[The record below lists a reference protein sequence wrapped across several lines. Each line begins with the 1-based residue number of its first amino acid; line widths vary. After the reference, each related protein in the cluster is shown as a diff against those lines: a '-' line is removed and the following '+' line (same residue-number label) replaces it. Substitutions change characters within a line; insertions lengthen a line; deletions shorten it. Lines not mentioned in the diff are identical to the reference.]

1 MSLTIIAIT
10 IFNGTNCAQWAPEM
24 APLLKQ
30 KHVNGI
36 INEYHDKPEWP
47 APNTTATEMA
57 TFKDGM
63 NRHGVAR

>member
-1 MSLTIIAIT
+1 
-10 IFNGTNCAQWAPEM
+10 M

-30 KHVNGI
+30 KHVYGI
-36 INEYHDKPEWP
+36 IKEYHDKPEWP
-47 APNTTATEMA
+47 VANTTATEMA